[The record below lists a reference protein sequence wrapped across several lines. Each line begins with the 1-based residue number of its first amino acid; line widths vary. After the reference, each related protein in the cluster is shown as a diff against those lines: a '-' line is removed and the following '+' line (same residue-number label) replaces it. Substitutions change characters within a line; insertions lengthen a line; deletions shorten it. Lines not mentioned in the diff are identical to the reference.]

1 MYLQEMIEL
10 IFKKIA
16 TPNYI
21 SSVNRAE
28 ENFKMGKIKV
38 LSEEVANRIAAGEV
52 IERPA
57 SVVKELVENSIDSK
71 PSRIIVTIEEGGKKL
86 IQVSDNGIGM
96 SEDDALNCF
105 ERHATSKI
113 RTVTD
118 IFEIST
124 LGFRGEA
131 LPSIA
136 SVSRLTLVTRSKDS
150 TIAHKVEFDGGR
162 LLDFSA
168 TSANQGTSITVRK
181 LFTNVPARKK
191 FLKSTPV
198 EFKHILNYI
207 HYQSILHPHI
217 HFKLISNGKEKLNYP
232 AVKDNEKR
240 LLDVFGNDFLKRDLI
255 KIESRKNFAH
265 IEGYINGLEED
276 SSGISDFRYL
286 FVNGRFIKD
295 KIVMHSIKQAYDP
308 FIKKLRVFHNG
319 KTPPFLLFLWLD
331 PKQVD
336 FNVHPAKLEIRF
348 RDPGIVHSFVKQT
361 LYDALL
367 KYEEKKFNIVK
378 SKLNAELLTSK
389 TSDLENRIFRNRT
402 EEKKRFSDVQKVL
415 ADVYQPDLF
424 KQKTEN
430 DKVLENKI
438 MDERVVRKPDIH
450 ITPEE
455 DIINPWQLHN
465 SYIFVQVDEGLMV
478 IDQHAAHERILYEK
492 ILHRIHGAPA
502 PTQKLLFPIVIDLP
516 QYLSST
522 IPDLI
527 SENLD
532 VLHKIGFSVKTF
544 SGNSIVI
551 DEIPAELEDWDGG
564 EVFIDIMGQLGQE
577 FEETEDFRDSIAKSV
592 SCKAAIKAG
601 EKMGKK
607 QMLKLIND
615 LFACDVPYFC
625 PHGRPLIIKLPLNFF
640 EKKFKRIEN

>member
-1 MYLQEMIEL
+1 
-10 IFKKIA
+10 
-16 TPNYI
+16 
-21 SSVNRAE
+21 
-28 ENFKMGKIKV
+28 MGKIKV

-57 SVVKELVENSIDSK
+57 SVVKELVENAIDAKST
-71 PSRIIVTIEEGGKKL
+71 RIVVTIEEGGKKL
-86 IQVSDNGIGM
+86 IQVNDNGIGM

-136 SVSRLTLVTRSKDS
+136 SVSRLTLVTRTKDS
-150 TIAHKVEFDGGR
+150 AVAHKVEFDGGR

-168 TSANQGTSITVRK
+168 TSANQGTSITIRK

-232 AVKDNEKR
+232 AVQDNEKR

-276 SSGISDFRYL
+276 SSGIADFRYL

-308 FIKKLRVFHNG
+308 FIKKLRVFQNG

-361 LYDALL
+361 LYDSLL

-378 SKLNAELLTSK
+378 SKLTAELQIKK
-389 TSDLENRIFRNRT
+389 TSDLENKIFRSRT
-402 EEKKRFSDVQKVL
+402 EEKQRYSDVQKVL

-424 KQKTEN
+424 KKKTAN
-430 DKVLENKI
+430 DKVLEDKI

-516 QYLSST
+516 PYLSST

-564 EVFIDIMGQLGQE
+564 EVFVDIMGQLGQE
-577 FEETEDFRDSIAKSV
+577 FEETENFRDSIAKSV

-640 EKKFKRIEN
+640 EKKFKRIET